1 MIAIV
6 KPKDDDAGLR
16 ELAAVNPE
24 ALIPDGLNEAFVGY
38 TVGVGPCVAVYDYDQ
53 AVQVLKASHKISE
66 EDAED
71 FLNFNTVLAYVGP
84 NTPVFVK
91 FTE

>member
-6 KPKDDDAGLR
+6 KKPDSEAGLK

-24 ALIPDGLNEAFVGY
+24 ALIPDGLNEAFVGH
-38 TVGVGPCVAVYDYDQ
+38 TVGIGPCVAVYDYDF
-53 AVQVLKASHKISE
+53 AVQVLKEKHKISD

-71 FLNFNTVLAYVGP
+71 FLTFNTVLAYVGP
-84 NTPVFVK
+84 NTPLFVK
-91 FTE
+91 FTD